1 MVLSQQFAWVC
12 ISQSPRV
19 FGFWVGFVW
28 LVCVWVFRFVVGGFF
43 LVGFLGSFL
52 RKRVLEVRLLN

>member
-28 LVCVWVFRFVVGGFF
+28 LVCVWVFCFVVGVFF
-43 LVGFLGSFL
+43 GWVVGVFF
-52 RKRVLEVRLLN
+52 EEETA